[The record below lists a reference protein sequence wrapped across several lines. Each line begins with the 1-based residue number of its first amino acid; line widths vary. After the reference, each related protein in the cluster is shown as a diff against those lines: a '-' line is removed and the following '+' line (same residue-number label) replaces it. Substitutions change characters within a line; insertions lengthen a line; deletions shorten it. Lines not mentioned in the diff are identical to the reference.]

1 MVRKALPMATQG
13 DRHSSTGFDA
23 ELSRSE
29 LAEVR
34 PPPKASAGAS
44 STRTTIGFV
53 NLGCSKNQVD
63 SEVMLGTLVEGGF
76 QLTGDPKQAEVVII
90 NTCGF
95 IEEAKQESIN
105 TILEHGKLKQEGT
118 CRVLIAAGC
127 LAQRYQGD
135 LLKEL
140 PELDGVV
147 GTGEFGRIADICR
160 DLLAPKKR
168 QQRLWISEPPY
179 LYDESVPRLRLG
191 RPHSAYVKIAEG
203 CNRNCAFCAIPLMRG
218 KQRSR
223 PVESIVVEAQRLAAE
238 GVKELNLISQD
249 TVNYG
254 VDLGLRHGLVT
265 LLRELVRVKG
275 LRWIRP
281 FYLYPQQ
288 VTDELLDLY
297 AGEDTIAKYIDMPL
311 QHINDRMLK
320 RMHRLGDR
328 AAIETLVDRIRTR
341 VPGVTFRTAFIVG
354 FPGETDAAFTELR
367 DYVGQAEF
375 DRVAVF
381 LYSDE
386 EGTPAT
392 VLDEKVERDVMDERR
407 NSILSIQE
415 SIVAAKGR
423 AKVGASLEVLV
434 DGRSEESHRL
444 LEGRH
449 EGLAPEIDGVV
460 YIDDG
465 AAHLTHQ
472 PRASSHP
479 PTRRLPS
486 QAPLHEAAPSPEP
499 GDLVTV
505 KITDAATYDL
515 FGRIVT

>member
-1 MVRKALPMATQG
+1 MPSQLITPFRP
-13 DRHSSTGFDA
+13 SS
-23 ELSRSE
+23 
-29 LAEVR
+29 
-34 PPPKASAGAS
+34 KK
-44 STRTTIGFV
+44 TTIGFV

-63 SEVMLGTLVEGGF
+63 SEVMLGTLVADGF
-76 QLTGDPKQAEVVII
+76 TLTNDPKKAEVVII

-95 IEEAKQESIN
+95 IEEAKQESID
-105 TILEHGKLKQEGT
+105 TIIAQGKLKESGS

-135 LLKEL
+135 LLKQL

-147 GTGEFGRIADICR
+147 GTGEFGKIAEICR

-179 LYDESVPRLRLG
+179 LYDADSPRLRLG
-191 RPHSAYVKIAEG
+191 KAHSAYVKIAEG

-223 PVESIVVEAQRLAAE
+223 PVESIVAEATRLAAE
-238 GVKELNLISQD
+238 GVKEINLISQD

-254 VDLGLRHGLVT
+254 VDLSLRQGLVT
-265 LLRELVRVKG
+265 LLRELVKVKD

-288 VTDELLDLY
+288 VSDELLDLY
-297 AGEDTIAKYIDMPL
+297 AGEEKITKYIDMPL

-328 AAIETLVDRIRTR
+328 AAITSLVDRIRTR
-341 VPGVTFRTAFIVG
+341 IPGVTFRTAFIVG
-354 FPGETDAAFTELR
+354 FPGETEQAFDELR
-367 DYVGQAEF
+367 RYVEAAEF

-386 EGTPAT
+386 EDTPAIEF
-392 VLDEKVERDVMDERR
+392 DDKVERSVMDERR
-407 NSILSIQE
+407 NEILALQE
-415 SIVAAKGR
+415 GIAAARGLSR
-423 AKVGASLEVLV
+423 IGSVMEVLV
-434 DGRSEESHRL
+434 EGVSEETELL

-460 YIDDG
+460 YINDG
-465 AAHLTHQ
+465 SATAG
-472 PRASSHP
+472 
-479 PTRRLPS
+479 
-486 QAPLHEAAPSPEP
+486 E
-499 GDLVTV
+499 LVKV
-505 KITDAATYDL
+505 EITDAALYDL
-515 FGRIVT
+515 VGHIVS

>member
-1 MVRKALPMATQG
+1 MSHPLIKLDRPARRK
-13 DRHSSTGFDA
+13 SSP
-23 ELSRSE
+23 
-29 LAEVR
+29 V
-34 PPPKASAGAS
+34 AGVK
-44 STRTTIGFV
+44 TTIGFV

-63 SEVMLGTLVEGGF
+63 SEVMLGTLVADGF
-76 QLTGDPKQAEVVII
+76 DLTADPQKAEVVII

-105 TILEHGKLKQEGT
+105 TILEHGKLKKHGT

-147 GTGEFGRIADICR
+147 GTGEFGKIADICR

-168 QQRLWISEPPY
+168 HQRLWISKPPY
-179 LYDESVPRLRLG
+179 LYDEMAPRLRLG
-191 RPHSAYVKIAEG
+191 KPHSAYVKIAEG

-223 PVESIVVEAQRLAAE
+223 PVESIVAEAQLLAAE
-238 GVKELNLISQD
+238 GVKEINLISQD

-254 VDLGLRHGLVT
+254 VDLGLRQGLVS
-265 LLRELVRVKG
+265 LLRALVKVKD

-297 AGEDTIAKYIDMPL
+297 AGEEKITKYIDMPL

-328 AAIETLVDRIRTR
+328 ATIEKLVERIRAR
-341 VPGVTFRTAFIVG
+341 IPGVTFRTAFIVG
-354 FPGETDAAFTELR
+354 FPGETEDAFEELKE
-367 DYVGQAEF
+367 YVEAMEF
-375 DRVAVF
+375 DRVATF

-386 EGTPAT
+386 EQTPA
-392 VLDEKVERDVMDERR
+392 VDFEGKVDRSLMEERR
-407 NSILSIQE
+407 NVLLAIQE
-415 SIVAAKGR
+415 DIAAAKGR
-423 AKVGASLEVLV
+423 EKIGSVLEVLV
-434 DGRSEESHRL
+434 DGPSEETELL

-460 YIDDG
+460 YINEG
-465 AAHLTHQ
+465 TA
-472 PRASSHP
+472 RAG
-479 PTRRLPS
+479 
-486 QAPLHEAAPSPEP
+486 EF
-499 GDLVTV
+499 V
-505 KITDAATYDL
+505 KVEITDAATYDL
-515 FGRIVT
+515 VGHIVS

>member
-1 MVRKALPMATQG
+1 MARKDLSMVGQHR
-13 DRHSSTGFDA
+13 R
-23 ELSRSE
+23 SRLDDE
-29 LAEVR
+29 QHT
-34 PPPKASAGAS
+34 PKASGGARS
-44 STRTTIGFV
+44 LPTTVGFV

-63 SEVMLGTLVEGGF
+63 SEIMLGALAHDGF
-76 QLTGDPKQAEVVII
+76 RLTGDPQQAEVVII

-105 TILEHGKLKQEGT
+105 TILEHGKLKKSGA

-147 GTGEFGRIADICR
+147 GTGEFGKIADICR

-168 QQRLWISEPPY
+168 HQRLWISRPPY
-179 LYDESVPRLRLG
+179 LYDESAPRLRLG
-191 RPHSAYVKIAEG
+191 NQHSAYVKIAEG

-223 PVESIVVEAQRLAAE
+223 PVESIVAEARQLAAE

-249 TVNYG
+249 TINYG
-254 VDLGLRHGLVT
+254 VDLGVRRGLET
-265 LLRELVRVKG
+265 LLRELVKVDG

-288 VTDELLDLY
+288 ITDELLDLY
-297 AGEDTIAKYIDMPL
+297 AGEAVIAKYIDMPL
-311 QHINDRMLK
+311 QHINDGMLK

-328 AAIETLVDRIRTR
+328 AAIESLVDRIRAR

-354 FPGETDAAFTELR
+354 FPGETDAAFHELC
-367 DYVGQAEF
+367 DYVDQAEF

-386 EGTPAT
+386 EGTPAAG
-392 VLDEKVERDVMDERR
+392 LHEKIEQGVMDERR
-407 NSILSIQE
+407 NTILSVQE
-415 SIVAAKGR
+415 SIATAKGR
-423 AKVGASLEVLV
+423 AKIGSVLEVLV
-434 DGRSEESHRL
+434 DGRSEESDRL

-460 YIDDG
+460 YINDG
-465 AAHLTHQ
+465 PACSIRRSQ
-472 PRASSHP
+472 SSDESLQ
-479 PTRRLPS
+479 RRD
-486 QAPLHEAAPSPEP
+486 PLLPEP
-499 GDLVTV
+499 GDLVKV
-505 KITDAATYDL
+505 EITDATAYDL
-515 FGRIVT
+515 VGRIVTPLS

>member
-1 MVRKALPMATQG
+1 MSQPLIKLARPGRA
-13 DRHSSTGFDA
+13 RSSPVNG
-23 ELSRSE
+23 
-29 LAEVR
+29 
-34 PPPKASAGAS
+34 KK
-44 STRTTIGFV
+44 TTIGFV

-63 SEVMLGTLVEGGF
+63 SEVMLGTLVHDGF
-76 QLTGDPKQAEVVII
+76 TLTGDPMKAEIVII

-105 TILEHGKLKQEGT
+105 TILEHGKLKKKGA

-147 GTGEFGRIADICR
+147 GTGEFGKIATICR
-160 DLLAPKKR
+160 DLLTPKKR

-179 LYDESVPRLRLG
+179 LYDAEAPRLRLG
-191 RPHSAYVKIAEG
+191 KQHSAYVKIAEG

-223 PVESIVVEAQRLAAE
+223 PVESIVAEAQRLAAD
-238 GVKELNLISQD
+238 GVKEINLISQD
-249 TVNYG
+249 TINYG
-254 VDLGLRHGLVT
+254 VDLGLRQGLVS
-265 LLRELVRVKG
+265 LLRELVKVKD

-288 VTDELLDLY
+288 ITDELLDLY
-297 AGEDTIAKYIDMPL
+297 AGEEKITKYIDMPL

-328 AAIETLVDRIRTR
+328 AAIEALVDRIRTR
-341 VPGVTFRTAFIVG
+341 IPGVTFRTAFIVG
-354 FPGETDAAFTELR
+354 FPGETEKAYQELKTYVTET
-367 DYVGQAEF
+367 EF

-386 EGTPAT
+386 EDTTA
-392 VLDEKVERDVMDERR
+392 VSLDDKVDRAAMEDRR
-407 NSILSIQE
+407 NELLAVQE
-415 SIVAAKGR
+415 GIAAARGR
-423 AKVGASLEVLV
+423 DRIGSVMEVLV
-434 DGRSEESHRL
+434 DGPSEETPLL
-444 LEGRH
+444 LESRH

-460 YIDDG
+460 YINDG
-465 AAHLTHQ
+465 
-472 PRASSHP
+472 RAN
-479 PTRRLPS
+479 
-486 QAPLHEAAPSPEP
+486 P
-499 GDLVTV
+499 GDLVKV
-505 KITDAATYDL
+505 EITDAATYDL
-515 FGRIVT
+515 VGHIVS

>member
-1 MVRKALPMATQG
+1 MP
-13 DRHSSTGFDA
+13 
-23 ELSRSE
+23 SRLITPS
-29 LAEVR
+29 R
-34 PPPKASAGAS
+34 PNSKK
-44 STRTTIGFV
+44 TTIGFV

-63 SEVMLGTLVEGGF
+63 SEVMLGMLVADGF
-76 QLTGDPKQAEVVII
+76 ALTDDPKKAEVVII

-95 IEEAKQESIN
+95 IEEAKQESID
-105 TILEHGKLKQEGT
+105 TIIAHGKLKEAGS

-135 LLKEL
+135 LLKQL

-147 GTGEFGRIADICR
+147 GTGEFGKIAEICR
-160 DLLAPKKR
+160 NLLAPKKR

-179 LYDESVPRLRLG
+179 LYDADSPRLRLG
-191 RPHSAYVKIAEG
+191 KAHSAYVKIAEG

-223 PVESIVVEAQRLAAE
+223 PVESIVAEATRLAAE
-238 GVKELNLISQD
+238 GVKEINLISQD

-254 VDLGLRHGLVT
+254 VDLGVRQGLVT
-265 LLRELVRVKG
+265 LLRELVKVKD

-288 VTDELLDLY
+288 VSDELLDLY
-297 AGEDTIAKYIDMPL
+297 AGEEKITKYIDMPL

-328 AAIETLVDRIRTR
+328 TAITSLVDRIRTR
-341 VPGVTFRTAFIVG
+341 IPGVTFRTAFIVG
-354 FPGETDAAFTELR
+354 FPGETEQAFDELR
-367 DYVGQAEF
+367 SYVEEAEF

-386 EGTPAT
+386 EDTPA
-392 VLDEKVERDVMDERR
+392 VGLDDKVERSVMDERR
-407 NSILSIQE
+407 NEILSAQE
-415 SIVAAKGR
+415 GIAAARGQAR
-423 AKVGASLEVLV
+423 IGSVMEVLV
-434 DGRSEESHRL
+434 EGVSEETELL

-460 YIDDG
+460 YINDG
-465 AAHLTHQ
+465 SATAG
-472 PRASSHP
+472 
-479 PTRRLPS
+479 
-486 QAPLHEAAPSPEP
+486 E
-499 GDLVTV
+499 LVKV
-505 KITDAATYDL
+505 EITDAALYDL
-515 FGRIVT
+515 VGHIVS